1 METVLQGIFSA
12 TEEGTSA
19 TKEGFLG
26 TIGTL
31 FKIIAAIST
40 LQFSEAGG
48 LFKSLFGGATGG
60 MIPGKM
66 PMSKFASGGIAKA
79 PQLALIGEGSRNEA
93 VVPLP
98 NNREIPV
105 DMKGSSG
112 DVINIEQNFDF
123 RNADPSTI
131 TSLRREARA
140 IGDQTFNRVFTEI
153 NKGGKYAAMVGR
165 R

>member
-1 METVLQGIFSA
+1 
-12 TEEGTSA
+12 
-19 TKEGFLG
+19 
-26 TIGTL
+26 
-31 FKIIAAIST
+31 
-40 LQFSEAGG
+40 
-48 LFKSLFGGATGG
+48 
-60 MIPGKM
+60 
-66 PMSKFASGGIAKA
+66 
-79 PQLALIGEGSRNEA
+79 
-93 VVPLP
+93 
-98 NNREIPV
+98 
-105 DMKGSSG
+105 MKGSSG